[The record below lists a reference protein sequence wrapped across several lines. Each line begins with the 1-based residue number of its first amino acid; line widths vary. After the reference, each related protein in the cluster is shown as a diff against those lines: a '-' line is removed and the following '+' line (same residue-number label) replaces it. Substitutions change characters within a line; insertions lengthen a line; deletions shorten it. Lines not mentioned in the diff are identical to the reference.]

1 MFDKYFK
8 FSEKRTHEII
18 HQICNC
24 SLNKY
29 YVKSIRYSEFFWSVV
44 SRIRTEYGD
53 LLCKFFQSECGKTQ
67 IRKTPNTDSLY
78 TVAYCRYWEKF
89 RLSFFQ
95 ILDVQLN
102 LLYVKFVNLL

>member
-8 FSEKRTHEII
+8 FSEKCTHEII

-29 YVKSIRYSEFFWSVV
+29 YVKSIRYSEFFWSLVYC
-44 SRIRTEYGD
+44 IRTGYGD

-67 IRKTPNTDSLY
+67 IRKTPNMDSLY
-78 TVAYCRYWEKF
+78 TMTYCRYWEKF
-89 RLSFFQ
+89 RLGFFQ
-95 ILDVQLN
+95 ILDAQLN